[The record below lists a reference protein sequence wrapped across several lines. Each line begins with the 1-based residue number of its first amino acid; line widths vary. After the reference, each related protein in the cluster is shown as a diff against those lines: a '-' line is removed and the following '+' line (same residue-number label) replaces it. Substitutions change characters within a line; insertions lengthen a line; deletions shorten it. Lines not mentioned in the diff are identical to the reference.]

1 MGDVGHG
8 DFAIGE
14 LTMTAESDS
23 RRQVMASRKAP
34 LAILAGG
41 GDFPLL
47 VAETVA
53 REGRAVMIFGIVGE
67 ASARI
72 ETFPHVWLRRGQLGL
87 LFGRMRAHGI
97 VELVMIGGIRERR
110 MPRLNEVDLGGL
122 WGVLR
127 NIRLLKSG
135 DDSVL
140 RFVANIIESR
150 GFRVVGAADMAPALA
165 ISAGVKTRSAPDAAD
180 WRDIDVGLIA
190 AKAHGAT
197 DRGQA
202 VIARDGTVLVRETA
216 AGTDAML
223 EAVCSNHA
231 LPTASGVLVKCLKP
245 YQDRR
250 LDMPAIGLETVER
263 AAAAGLRG
271 IAVGAGETLVADLPA
286 VIAALDRFGMF
297 LVGVGHQ
304 GRIAQVGEAT

>member
-8 DFAIGE
+8 DFTVSE
-14 LTMTAESDS
+14 LNMKAVTET
-23 RRQVMASRKAP
+23 RQSVAASRTTP

-47 VAETVA
+47 VAEA
-53 REGRAVMIFGIVGE
+53 ALRQGRPVVIFGIVGE
-67 ASARI
+67 ASERI

-87 LFGRMRAHGI
+87 LFRKMRALGI
-97 VELVMIGGIRERR
+97 LDLVMIGGIRERR
-110 MPRLNEVDLGGL
+110 MPRLNEVDFGGL

-127 NIRLLKSG
+127 NIRLLKNG

-140 RFVANIIESR
+140 RFVARVIESR
-150 GFRVVGAADMAPALA
+150 GFRVVGAADVAPTLA
-165 ISAGVKTRSAPDAAD
+165 ISAGVKTCSTPDARD
-180 WRDIDVGLIA
+180 WRDIDVGLVA
-190 AKAHGAT
+190 AKAHGAS

-202 VIARDGTVLVRETA
+202 VIARDGLILVRETS

-223 EAVCSNHA
+223 DAVSSA
-231 LPTASGVLVKCLKP
+231 RDAPDASGVLVKCLKP

-250 LDMPAIGLETVER
+250 LDMPAIGLETVQR

-271 IAVGAGETLVADLPA
+271 IAVGAGETLVTDLPA
-286 VIAALDRFGMF
+286 VVSALDRLGMF
-297 LVGVGHQ
+297 LVGVGQ
-304 GRIAQVGEAT
+304 QARVGQLGDGR